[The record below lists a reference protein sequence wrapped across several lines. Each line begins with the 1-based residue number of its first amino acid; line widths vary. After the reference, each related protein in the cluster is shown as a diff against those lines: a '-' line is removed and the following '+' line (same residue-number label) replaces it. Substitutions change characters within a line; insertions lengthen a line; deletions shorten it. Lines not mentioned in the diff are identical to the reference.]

1 MKNEEKREEEY
12 FPLIPSLI
20 VKDIEYDILGAE

>member
-1 MKNEEKREEEY
+1 MKMKREEEY
-12 FPLIPSLI
+12 FHLIPSLI